1 MDKRERKSTLLFS
14 TLRRW
19 RMPVVRHRRSLKP
32 FPFLLNGDP
41 S

>member
-19 RMPVVRHRRSLKP
+19 RMPVVPHRRSLKP
-32 FPFLLNGDP
+32 FPLHFNGDL